1 MASAELRTVL
11 EMLSA
16 NPLLGERPAEE
27 MRAGLEAMAGGFPLA
42 PDVRVAPVRVGAMA
56 AEWIAAPGAST
67 DHAILYLHGG
77 GYVVGS
83 LNTHRELAARV
94 GGAASARVL
103 AIDYRLAPE
112 HPHPAAVEDAVAAY
126 RWLLA
131 QGLAPERLAV
141 AGDSAGGGLAIATL
155 LALRDRGV
163 ALPSGGVCFS
173 PWVDLEATGASM
185 DTIRNDP
192 MLSRALLLHFARF
205 YLGDGAVDA
214 RTPLAAPLHADL
226 RGLPPLLVQASR
238 HEVLRD
244 DAVRIVDKAR
254 AAGVAWELELTD
266 EVPHVWQI
274 FASILPEGREAIAR
288 AGTFLRG
295 RLGTA

>member
-1 MASAELRTVL
+1 MASPELQMVL

-27 MRAGLEAMAGGFPLA
+27 MRAGLEAMAGGFALD
-42 PDVRVAPVRVGAMA
+42 PDVRVAPTRAAGMA
-56 AEWIAAPGAST
+56 AEWIATPGASA

-83 LNTHRELAARV
+83 LNTHRELASRV
-94 GGAASARVL
+94 GREANARVL
-103 AIDYRLAPE
+103 TVDYRLAPE
-112 HPHPAAVEDAVAAY
+112 HPHPAAVDDAVDAY

-131 QGLAPERLAV
+131 EGLAPERLAI
-141 AGDSAGGGLAIATL
+141 AGDSAGGGLTIATL

-163 ALPSGGVCFS
+163 PLPSGGVCFS
-173 PWVDLEATGASM
+173 PWVDMEATGESM
-185 DTIRNDP
+185 DTIANDP
-192 MLSRALLLHFARF
+192 MLSRELILHFARF
-205 YLGDGAVDA
+205 YLGNGTVDA

-254 AAGVAWELELTD
+254 AAGVACELELTD

-274 FASILPEGREAIAR
+274 FASILPEGREALAR
-288 AGTFLRG
+288 AGAFLRR